1 MLEDATSKVRAK
13 GQKLR
18 LLKPLLVRRSGERR
32 SQEPGGRVL
41 HVAGGQGELSPELLS

>member
-1 MLEDATSKVRAK
+1 MEDATSKVKAK

-32 SQEPGGRVL
+32 SQE
-41 HVAGGQGELSPELLS
+41 AGGQVPGVTCCRWPGGAFS